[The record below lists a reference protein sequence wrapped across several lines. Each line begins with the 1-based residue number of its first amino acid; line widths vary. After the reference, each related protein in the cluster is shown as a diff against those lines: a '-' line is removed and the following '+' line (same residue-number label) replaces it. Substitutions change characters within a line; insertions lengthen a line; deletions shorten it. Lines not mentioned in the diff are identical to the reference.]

1 MRSTRSLNRANPERP
16 RAWAGLAGVCLC
28 LMLMACATVTP
39 YQQRHDGL
47 GYEEQTL
54 ESTRLRVSFTGSRK
68 TPRETVENYLLYR
81 AAELTLARGYDYFV
95 MASSSTQ
102 AGRDKSPTL
111 SFGIGG
117 FGFGSRSG
125 VGLGVGTSTAPTT
138 GVEYTAQAEVVFH
151 KGVKPADDPRA
162 FDAREV
168 RDNLEPRIVRPSA
181 S

>member
-1 MRSTRSLNRANPERP
+1 MLKFAP
-16 RAWAGLAGVCLC
+16 LALP
-28 LMLMACATVTP
+28 LLLAACATVTP
-39 YQQRHDGL
+39 YQPRNGKF
-47 GYEEQTL
+47 GYAEQAL
-54 ESTRLRVSFTGSRK
+54 ESTRLRVSFSGSAK

-95 MASSSTQ
+95 MANSSTQ
-102 AGRDKSPTL
+102 ASGGHAPSL

-125 VGLGVGTSTAPTT
+125 VGLGVGTSTSPAS
-138 GVEYTAQAEVVFH
+138 GVEYTASAEIVLYR
-151 KGVKPADDPRA
+151 GRKPADDPRA

-168 RDNLEPRIVRPSA
+168 RINLESQVIRPSA